1 MVLDIITMLLSLLR
15 ERTHKAVAQIADF
28 LS

>member
-1 MVLDIITMLLSLLR
+1 MVLDIVAMLLSLLR
-15 ERTHKAVAQIADF
+15 EHTHKAVAQIADF